1 MIGAHHQGNGDI
13 GIKHNLFL
21 HPSKLVTS
29 NVSNRPLKVCSS
41 EIWNS
46 SLRMLVSSGN
56 SILLKHDRYFNLV
69 SLFRRNTQSR
79 KMFVDL
85 KNVF

>member
-56 SILLKHDRYFNLV
+56 SIDSNMIDILILCHSLGETPSQEKCLLI
-69 SLFRRNTQSR
+69 
-79 KMFVDL
+79 
-85 KNVF
+85 

>member
-56 SILLKHDRYFNLV
+56 YIDSNMIDILILCH
-69 SLFRRNTQSR
+69 SLGGTPSQE
-79 KMFVDL
+79 KCL
-85 KNVF
+85 LI